1 MSLAEDKINDAFMND
16 FTVVHIVTD
25 DPTYR
30 NHYRNIF
37 PEDVEA
43 GRITFGPTTSQERI
57 REGAS
62 WTNHTCR
69 FVRETATRT
78 AIVEWLCLAQCTD
91 CYFTKGSTVTHF
103 VRAMN
108 ESMFGTVSF
117 GTTEEIGAW
126 DVGSTPTTQFKNDMR
141 RFVQSN
147 LEYMEPPTD
156 AQISHPQRQVLNF
169 LTPAHLTSIYETLKA
184 FLDMKDGTAKASD
197 AGQYL
202 STNCRAAQLNRDK
215 YKKTE
220 RQEGGWHWL
229 KALVKTTLFQH
240 CWKDETATS
249 MIYWNDDTLELY
261 DVPKETST
269 SYTSSSSSSS
279 GFQRPPT
286 KRFKSD

>member
-1 MSLAEDKINDAFMND
+1 MLND
-16 FTVVHIVTD
+16 FSVIHIVTD

-30 NHYRNIF
+30 NWYSSIF
-37 PEDVEA
+37 ADDVAA
-43 GRITFGPTTSQERI
+43 GRITFGPTTQQERI

-78 AIVEWLCLAQCTD
+78 AIVEWLCLAHCTD

-103 VRAMN
+103 VKAMN
-108 ESMFGTVSF
+108 ESIFGSLSF

-126 DVGSTPTTQFKNDMR
+126 DVGSTPTAQFRNDMR

-147 LEYMEPPTD
+147 IQNMEAYAD
-156 AQISHPQRQVLNF
+156 AQITHPQRQVLNF

-184 FLDMKDGTAKASD
+184 FLNMKDGTGKASA

-202 STNCRAAQLNRDK
+202 IENCRAAEKNRTK
-215 YKKTE
+215 YKQAE

-229 KALVKTTLFQH
+229 KALVKTALFQH
-240 CWKDETATS
+240 CLKDGTATS
-249 MIYWNDDTLELY
+249 TVYWNDDTLELY

-269 SYTSSSSSSS
+269 NYTSSSSSSS

-286 KRFKSD
+286 KRFKAD